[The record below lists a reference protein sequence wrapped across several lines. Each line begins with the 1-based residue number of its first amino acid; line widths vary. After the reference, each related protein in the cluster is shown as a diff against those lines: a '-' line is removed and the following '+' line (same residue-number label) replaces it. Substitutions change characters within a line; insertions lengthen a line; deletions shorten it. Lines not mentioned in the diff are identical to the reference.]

1 MGFGLSSLASSGAS
15 LKSVASS
22 TVASVT
28 PGASDFLGAGK
39 ARIVKLEKAVLTCLP
54 TGKSLTVAFNPSEY
68 VINREA
74 YYAEHKSYFGNTT
87 HLEFK
92 SVRRRQMEVTL
103 FFDTTDTGEDVSEQT
118 KVLEKFMDMIPQ
130 PGSNPAEPVL
140 SFEWGTFKFVCVLED
155 LTMRFTKF
163 TSEGNPLRVAAKCVF
178 TEFSGAYKEAE
189 NDVSLGD
196 SLLGDLPLEDDLPL
210 EEDLLNDSTLD
221 MSFDAVPAGSMIDD
235 SSFMDISFDN
245 IPGAGSIGAS
255 ATGALGGVT
264 GAATGALGGAT
275 AAATGALGGVT
286 GAATG
291 ALNGVTGDLSAKAS
305 GLAGGAMNS
314 ATSKANEVAGGAMNS
329 ATSKAGNAAGEALG
343 GIGDKVK
350 SAGNIDSFF
359 DDIF

>member
-264 GAATGALGGAT
+264 GAATGAL
-275 AAATGALGGVT
+275 
-286 GAATG
+286 
-291 ALNGVTGDLSAKAS
+291 NGVTGDLSAKAS